1 MSFRSPQSQKKRC
14 KRGRWSLS
22 SVRLQ
27 LLSQWAPSRQQQSA
41 TRWHIHDTRK
51 SRITRKRGRSSSPN
65 HHLRYLTTNSVK
77 EAKQT
82 TGETQDHISSVRP
95 ISFFF
100 FLQIFKEP
108 KIRTFN
114 YFWKNVPI
122 CTALRVTKMKLLYSC
137 VTFRRQRRRSTPGR
151 WSLLLTPAAT
161 LPTPLWPA
169 RTVEEQQRAKA
180 CLWNSLSS
188 NWVRRSTGSTI
199 PPSCTAGLWSTMTH
213 RRHS

>member
-1 MSFRSPQSQKKRC
+1 MDLPRYFFFWQFQKCQYDLDCGFFARFLLCLKKMSFRSPQSQKKRC

-100 FLQIFKEP
+100 FYKYLRNLKSGHSTIFGKTSP
-108 KIRTFN
+108 FVQPFVWLK
-114 YFWKNVPI
+114 
-122 CTALRVTKMKLLYSC
+122 
-137 VTFRRQRRRSTPGR
+137 
-151 WSLLLTPAAT
+151 
-161 LPTPLWPA
+161 
-169 RTVEEQQRAKA
+169 
-180 CLWNSLSS
+180 WNSS
-188 NWVRRSTGSTI
+188 I
-199 PPSCTAGLWSTMTH
+199 PV
-213 RRHS
+213 